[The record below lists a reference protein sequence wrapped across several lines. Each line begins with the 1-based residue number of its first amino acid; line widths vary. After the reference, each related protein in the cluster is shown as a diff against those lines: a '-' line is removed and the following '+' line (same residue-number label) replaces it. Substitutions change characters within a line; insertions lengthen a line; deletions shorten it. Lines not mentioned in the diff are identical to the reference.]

1 MISGDSFSR
10 VSVTRPHGKVDTLKL
25 RDPKARNAGTDESPH
40 SGCGH
45 SHYAIQLVV
54 TPARGSL
61 ELFELLLRLFG
72 SSSTFVAPT
81 TLLGLGSIAFL
92 S

>member
-1 MISGDSFSR
+1 MVLALDLLLEELLGPVHAVPRSLPGVCPWSC
-10 VSVTRPHGKVDTLKL
+10 LL
-25 RDPKARNAGTDESPH
+25 
-40 SGCGH
+40 GCGH